1 MKHFLLKNKFT
12 IWGSGGGA
20 KPQAAPPPNVN
31 QYPNVLA
38 PPQMGKMNS
47 ITSFSYA
54 QMVDL
59 LSEGPIEGIVNK
71 FGQTVQ
77 DENLLEGIYFNETAV
92 KESSLVTKHSIPI
105 NFLTKILKDFWNC
118 SENLPPVEIPVGK
131 QITRIVK
138 NSEIDDLSFLQTSE
152 SNPITITS
160 FHPKDSLNAYIETIG
175 APKDNLN
182 ILERAFESCP
192 VKGERPFLTLI
203 KIPKIILNLPKTKFQ
218 QDEGGILGE
227 YPIIMEI
234 ENLSNFVY
242 FSIGSENFS
251 SFNYFELPRSYVV
264 NNFITPA
271 KKRTFQKTQI
281 LNTQSVTSSAF
292 LKYQAVDINIILW
305 SVYSDETGIKK
316 IPEVLDRYFSKISVY
331 QNNFSLYN
339 YSLTNAEFRNGG
351 IFQSPLNNFTNVHID
366 TEYNKDLQGPFKITN
381 SWSPMDAFAPGGVQ
395 RVTSFNVDEIAP
407 FNTSL
412 ENETSDDIR
421 HIKNWPVEYTKRQ
434 DVYMINNAKPNYAT
448 FDAASRNR
456 SSQSATP
463 VTHIVKNPNVEEINI
478 SLQLNSLYDTNHIDL
493 VDSTMGDISS
503 TKQNFSPFLPYGSP
517 TYSEMPGLSPIV
529 GNSKKQG
536 YFLVL
541 KNTRSTLTAITSII
555 DGGKTVEDA
564 LYNLHG
570 LHTDANFKQLFISN
584 NLQYAG
590 VINAKQYF
598 EYLKDFTVPRI
609 QNFTKKSSLNFEAFK
624 NNLISFQTT
633 LASRNEKGEFL
644 YDFALKTNEFLASIS
659 GQTNNLSFTEVS
671 IDKPYLDAIS
681 STSTSLRAYVSE
693 MININTLWENFG
705 YKLSLIQYDYN
716 ASDVVT
722 YTRNIPII
730 VLSTNVIN
738 FDSIFNI
745 SNFSALNDS
754 FDIPVSALTTR
765 LDFTSNKYPN
775 LYEIV
780 KPILFQVKREKDS
793 NPLST
798 TIKKSK
804 LFLQYKEMSLVGIS
818 FDFLEKS
825 SYLDVNGKINNDN
838 LEFLLTNSWFKT
850 SPNFT
855 LRSSLNVK
863 YDDNITLNA
872 LRAVLTKIDSKL
884 IAENTSILNFQI
896 ASASDINNQA
906 IKEVASQ
913 LTANPSAQ
921 TFVQNMIINNS
932 SPIFNKDAVYLKNE
946 NYNLVYLERDYI
958 LTYFLFNSSID
969 SLTLNQNSFSTRYDY
984 VDYCQNL
991 SKGGGGA
998 IAGKMQ
1004 SITAGTRI
1012 PAVVSLRVDTGY
1024 EVNDEEFSVNFP
1036 NVSCYYSSC
1045 RYDIFGLSTE
1055 TSIIDLGSSQL
1066 CYKNISSYSM
1076 SPSKWMVSKDLFV
1089 QENFSSFS
1097 LIEAICSSPSKICT
1111 GYFLLNR
1118 PSIASSFSAANK
1130 ICFNSGSCRINYNEI
1145 GCIYSLDPAYNF
1157 CNLISSQNL
1166 ISGLYDQNCCLIGL
1180 EQVVPCGAIISCF
1193 WNGLIGNSSFQTINS
1208 ATLNCIFNKNTCQD
1222 SYTVVDTINFR
1233 DCFVRGEGNI
1243 ACLTDFN
1250 SDFLPYSATAESK
1263 SVFDKNPN
1271 QFDTYSY
1278 FDSAGGAYSNSCCAV
1293 CKIKLKISNF
1303 IYENYCTTSDE
1314 IQVKES
1320 QTSCLFDAYIPFWIA
1335 KLPDGTFFMLNAT
1348 YGDTTPEI
1356 NCKISENYAR
1366 IRESEYVTYIPT
1378 LGCFMNGFSTS
1389 LYGRDSKRKTD
1400 MTFNTTMGLDG
1411 SNSYLFSSCGEQKRH
1426 PYIFKNG
1433 PDVGFWWR
1441 TEGDYNFYK
1450 KFTIGTIN
1458 QFWRDRKGDPYFRYG
1473 GYSLIYNSNTK
1484 LNINE
1489 KCIRYTRENFAP
1501 ASTTNFGLAIAAFN
1515 NLKNNGDIPPN
1526 INLTPRNLNTIK
1538 VKSNS
1543 FYTANGYITFYYGK
1557 LLIANNKKVD
1567 LYDPGFLNKIY
1578 LPPAIKD
1585 KNGKYVDR
1593 FIKIQKLSHETLS
1606 PLISKKIS
1614 VQKITEIIPQTFS
1627 YPYSSIIGL
1636 KLDSRSFGT
1645 IPNRTFDCKLK
1656 KVLVPTNYF
1665 PLNSEGSD
1673 VRYGSPLSAGK
1684 NQIYVGDWD
1693 GTFKLMWT
1701 NNPAWVMLDL
1711 LINKRYGLGNYIES
1725 EQVDIWELYK
1735 IARWCDNVDIQGYY
1749 WGVPDGYGGIEPR
1762 HAFNAILQENY
1773 NVFDVLNQ
1781 VASVFRG
1788 HVYYMNSIITFDD
1801 DRIKPVIG
1809 EFNNTD
1815 VKEGLFNYTNLKKDD
1830 EFTALELAFQDER
1843 DGFKPKIE
1851 YVEDS
1856 DGIRMKGL
1864 LKKQLNVFGITSR
1877 EQARRYAKYVLFQT
1891 AKENLNVQFVTDIR
1905 ALLYKPGDLI
1915 EINDSLMNS
1924 NKNYGNIKD
1933 ITDINSSCFSVLI
1946 DMAIDE
1952 DYISSNEISLFL
1964 PLIKPKYEDIKNKLE
1979 FIPKQVNFNAYGIL
1993 SNYLRLSRLSVAT
2006 SCVCMFPSQIRDS
2019 EDNYR
2024 FTGAFKSTN
2033 INVDFELSYISNCNI
2048 KFENSKYGHWLLST
2062 GNNSIGNNYFKFDAV
2077 IDEAI
2082 KYQAPHGRYV
2092 FEYFDTGCYYSY
2104 NRSEST
2110 QNFALKCFDEN
2121 GYPSYETLPKYN
2133 ASVLDRKFVDDLCFN
2148 VIEYKKARI
2157 TYEDVIQNDRPSI
2170 ESFEIVCVCGTGA
2183 FYETRLD
2190 LSREKINEY
2199 SCLILSKKDYVL
2211 GLNKESEINQGSSE
2225 YRTKSS
2231 ITKENGGIDNIL
2243 IGTPYSLTLETKEP
2257 KIFKVMSIT
2266 ENYINE
2272 YNVFASQFNCQ
2283 KFKEIED
2290 CSSVDNLS
2298 STFNFLYGYTSA
2310 SEASTSNN
2318 FLTTPLINCLSLLK
2332 DQKENIYIQ
2341 ASWKAIPQNRDSV
2354 NYKLYVQTPSSTTNN
2369 FSIDFTASELNKFCN
2384 NNLFNYNFLL
2394 PETSKREI
2402 GTYKFSI
2409 QAIYQCRILNLPQ
2422 PKQFSDC
2429 SSRTINIMNF

>member
-92 KESSLVTKHSIPI
+92 KESSIVSRHSIPI

-118 SENLPPVEIPVGK
+118 SENLPPVEIPIGK
-131 QITRIVK
+131 QITRTVS
-138 NSEIDDLSFLQTSE
+138 NLEIDDPSFLQDSL
-152 SNPITITS
+152 NPITIKS
-160 FHPKDSLNAYIETIG
+160 FHPKDSLKAYIDRIG
-175 APKDNLN
+175 APIDNLN

-203 KIPKIILNLPKTKFQ
+203 NIPKMILNLPKTKFDK
-218 QDEGGILGE
+218 DEGGITGE
-227 YPIIMEI
+227 YPIVMEI

-251 SFNYFELPRSYVV
+251 NFNYFELPKSYVI

-271 KKRTFQKTQI
+271 KKRTFQKTQD
-281 LNTQSVTSSAF
+281 LNNKSATAEAF

-331 QNNFSLYN
+331 QNTFSLYN
-339 YSLTNAEFRNGG
+339 YSLTSAEFRNGG

-381 SWSPMDAFAPGGVQ
+381 SWSPMSAFGPGGVQ
-395 RVTSFNVDEIAP
+395 RVTSFNMDEVAPYNIAI
-407 FNTSL
+407 

-434 DVYMINNAKPNYAT
+434 DVYMINNAKPNYAV
-448 FDAASRNR
+448 FDESSRNR
-456 SSQSATP
+456 SSQDATP
-463 VTHIVKNPNVEEINI
+463 ITHIIKNPNVEEVNI
-478 SLQLNSLYDTNHIDL
+478 SLQINALYDTNHIDL
-493 VDSTMGDISS
+493 VDSTIGDISS
-503 TKQNFSPFLPYGSP
+503 SKQNFSPFLPFGSP
-517 TYSEMPGLSPIV
+517 TYSELPGLSPIV
-529 GNSKKQG
+529 GNSKKQA

-541 KNTRSTLTAITSII
+541 KNTSNSLTTITSII

-564 LYNLHG
+564 LYNLYQ
-570 LHTDANFKQLFISN
+570 LHVDPEFNRLFIQN
-584 NLQYAG
+584 NFNYES
-590 VINAKQYF
+590 IIKAKQYF
-598 EYLKDFTVPRI
+598 SYLVNFTVPRI
-609 QNFTKKSSLNFEAFK
+609 QNFTKRSSLNFEGFK
-624 NNLISFQTT
+624 NNLTSFQAI
-633 LASRNEKGEFL
+633 LSSRNEKGEFL
-644 YDFALKTNEFLASIS
+644 YDFALKSNEFLASVAN
-659 GQTNNLSFTEVS
+659 QPNNLLFSE
-671 IDKPYLDAIS
+671 IDINDSYLSSIS
-681 STSTSLRAYVSE
+681 STSGVFNYIKTIIDL
-693 MININTLWENFG
+693 NQLWQPFK

-716 ASDVVT
+716 ASNVIT
-722 YTRNIPII
+722 YNRNIPVI
-730 VLSTNVIN
+730 VLSSDVIDFDNV
-738 FDSIFNI
+738 FNI
-745 SNFSALNDS
+745 RLSSIGDNDDIQTSSLKLKTNFTA
-754 FDIPVSALTTR
+754 T
-765 LDFTSNKYPN
+765 KYPN
-775 LYEIV
+775 IYEII
-780 KPILFQVKREKDS
+780 KPILLKIKEIETL
-793 NPLST
+793 NPLSS
-798 TIKKSK
+798 TIKKSI
-804 LFLQYKEMSLVGIS
+804 LFDQFKKMILLGIS
-818 FDFLEKS
+818 FDFLEKNL
-825 SYLDVNGKINNDN
+825 YLNSDGKINNDT
-838 LEFLLTNSWFKT
+838 LEFLLANLWFKT
-850 SPNFT
+850 SLSFAAQ
-855 LRSSLNVK
+855 SSLENK
-863 YDDNITLNA
+863 YDDNISLNN
-872 LRAVLTKIDSKL
+872 LRAGLVKLDSKL
-884 IAENTSILNFQI
+884 IAENTNILNFQI
-896 ASASDINNQA
+896 ASASDVNNRA
-906 IKEVASQ
+906 IQEIASSTSQ
-913 LTANPSAQ
+913 NPLTQS
-921 TFVQNMIINNS
+921 FVQNIIINNN
-932 SPIFNKDAVYLKNE
+932 PPTYNKDAIYLKNE
-946 NYNLVYLERDYI
+946 NYNLVSFSRDYI

-969 SLTLNQNSFSTRYDY
+969 ALTLNQNAFSTRYDF
-984 VDYCQNL
+984 VDYCQNV
-991 SKGGGGA
+991 KCGGGGA

-1004 SITAGTRI
+1004 SITAGTRM

-1024 EVNDEEFSVNFP
+1024 EVNDEDFNVNFP

-1066 CYKNISSYSM
+1066 CYKNVSSYSM

-1097 LIEAICSSPSKICT
+1097 LIEAICSSSSKICT

-1118 PSIASSFSAANK
+1118 PSIASSFSEVNK

-1145 GCIYSLDPAYNF
+1145 GCIYSQDPAYNF
-1157 CNLISSQNL
+1157 CNLISTENL
-1166 ISGLYDQNCCLIGL
+1166 IFGSYNENNCLIGL
-1180 EQVVPCGAIISCF
+1180 EQVVPCREIIPCF
-1193 WNGLIGNSSFQTINS
+1193 WNGLKNNKNFQEISLT
-1208 ATLNCIFNKNTCQD
+1208 TLNCIFNKNTCQN

-1233 DCFVRGEGNI
+1233 DCFLEGRI
-1243 ACLTDFN
+1243 CCLADFN
-1250 SDFLPYSATAESK
+1250 CCFFPYSATAESK

-1278 FDSAGGAYSNSCCAV
+1278 FDSAGGVYQNYCCAS
-1293 CKIKLKISNF
+1293 CKLQLKISNF

-1314 IQVKES
+1314 IQINGS
-1320 QTSCLFDAYIPFWIA
+1320 ITSCAFDAYVPFWIA
-1335 KLPDGTFFMLNAT
+1335 ELPDGKFFMLNAT
-1348 YGDTTPEI
+1348 YGDTTQEI
-1356 NCKISENYAR
+1356 NCKTNENYSR
-1366 IRESEYVTYIPT
+1366 IREGEYISNIPD
-1378 LGCFMNGFSTS
+1378 LGILLNGFRTS
-1389 LYGRDSKRKTD
+1389 LYGRDDKRKTS
-1400 MTFNTTMGLDG
+1400 MTFNMTMGLDAT
-1411 SNSYLFSSCGEQKRH
+1411 NSYLFSSCGEQKRN

-1433 PDVGFWWR
+1433 PDIGFWWR
-1441 TEGDYNFYK
+1441 TQGDYNFYK
-1450 KFTIGTIN
+1450 KFTPGMITT
-1458 QFWRDRKGDPYFRYG
+1458 FWRNKKGDPYVRYG
-1473 GYSLIYNSNTK
+1473 PYSLVYNNDTK
-1484 LNINE
+1484 LSVGE
-1489 KCIRYTRENFAP
+1489 KCIRYTIQNFQP
-1501 ASTTNFGLAIAAFN
+1501 ASTTSFGLAVAAFN
-1515 NLKNNGDIPPN
+1515 NLSKNGDIPTN
-1526 INLTPRNLNTIK
+1526 INVTARNLNTIK
-1538 VKSNS
+1538 IKSGKL
-1543 FYTANGYITFYYGK
+1543 YTSIGYITFHYGK
-1557 LLIANNKKVD
+1557 LLIANNKNVE

-1593 FIKIQKLSHETLS
+1593 FVKIQKLSHETLS

-1673 VRYGSPLSAGK
+1673 IRYGSPLSAGK
-1684 NQIYVGDWD
+1684 NQIYVDDWD
-1693 GTFKLMWT
+1693 GTFKLVWT
-1701 NNPAWVMLDL
+1701 NNPAWIMLDL
-1711 LINKRYGLGNYIES
+1711 LINKKYGLGNYIEA
-1725 EQVDIWELYK
+1725 EQIDIWELYK

-1773 NVFDVLNQ
+1773 NVFDVISQ

-1809 EFNNTD
+1809 EFNNSD
-1815 VKEGLFNYTNLKKDD
+1815 VKEGLFSYTNLKKDD

-1856 DGIRMKGL
+1856 DGIRVRGL
-1864 LKKQLNVFGITSR
+1864 LKKQLNDFGITSR
-1877 EQARRYAKYVLFQT
+1877 EQARRYAKYILFQT
-1891 AKENLNVQFVTDIR
+1891 AKENLNVQFVTDAR

-1915 EINDSLMNS
+1915 KINDTLMNS
-1924 NKNYGNIKD
+1924 NKNYGSIKD
-1933 ITDINSSCFSVLI
+1933 VTDIDSSCFSVLI
-1946 DMAIDE
+1946 DMAIAE
-1952 DYISSNEISLFL
+1952 DYISSNEISLHL
-1964 PLIKPKYEDIKNKLE
+1964 PLAKPKYEDIKNKLE
-1979 FIPKQVNFNAYGIL
+1979 FIPKQVNFNAYQIL
-1993 SNYLRLSRLSVAT
+1993 NAYLRLGAKVSPLT

-2024 FTGAFKSTN
+2024 FTGAFKSSIYTDIN
-2033 INVDFELSYISNCNI
+2033 IPFELSYISNCNI

-2077 IDEAI
+2077 VDEAI
-2082 KYQAPHGRYV
+2082 KYQAPHGRYI
-2092 FEYFDTGCYYSY
+2092 FEYFDTGCFYCY
-2104 NRSEST
+2104 NKNETAQSFT
-2110 QNFALKCFDEN
+2110 LKCFDEN
-2121 GYPSYETLPKYN
+2121 GYPLYETLPKYN
-2133 ASVLDRKFVDDLCFN
+2133 SYVLDKKFIEDLCFN

-2157 TYEDVIQNDRPSI
+2157 TYEDVIQNDRPSV
-2170 ESFEIVCVCGTGA
+2170 ESFEIVCVSGTGA

-2199 SCLILSKKDYVL
+2199 SCLILSKKDYVF
-2211 GLNKESEINQGSSE
+2211 GLNKESEIVQQSSE
-2225 YRTKSS
+2225 YRVKSS

-2243 IGTPYSLTLETKEP
+2243 IGSPYSLTLQTKES
-2257 KIFKVMSIT
+2257 KIFKVMSIS

-2272 YNVFASQFNCQ
+2272 YDIFASQFNCE

-2310 SEASTSNN
+2310 SQASQSNN
-2318 FLTTPLINCLSLLK
+2318 FLTTPLINCLSLYK
-2332 DQKENIYIQ
+2332 DQKENVYIQ
-2341 ASWKAIPQNRDSV
+2341 ASWKAIPQNKDSI

-2369 FSIDFTASELNKFCN
+2369 FLIDLTTCDLSKFCN

-2394 PETSKREI
+2394 PENSKREI

-2409 QAIYQCRILNLPQ
+2409 QAVYQCCLDAVLQ